1 MDFWLILYIV
11 DWILFIPVAGTV
23 LYLGIFSV
31 LSLFNRSSE
40 SMTSKIQR
48 RFCILIPAYK
58 QDAVIEHTV
67 LSILGQSYPQR
78 LFDVTVIS
86 DHQNEITNMRLAQYP
101 ITLLTPNFVE
111 SSKAKS
117 LQYAI
122 LNLPEFKIYD
132 VVIILD
138 ADNIVDPEFL
148 SNMNDAYESSATKAI
163 QVHKVSRNRDTAAA
177 RMDAIF
183 EEINNNIF
191 RKGHINAGLSASLA
205 GSGSA
210 FDFNWFKTNVMK
222 AETAGE
228 DKELE
233 ALLLR
238 QQIFIDYFDNILVY
252 AEKKRSTTSLNE
264 QRGRWVARQ
273 FQNLLRNIKF
283 LPGAVFN
290 KQYDLADKLIQWMLV
305 PRTVMVGII
314 MLMGVILPF
323 IYLSLVLKWWA
334 IGAICLLFFA
344 LATPDYLVDEMWD
357 KTFLRSPLVTVWGII
372 HTKLINKIRPSKFVE
387 KSRNKA

>member
-40 SMTSKIQR
+40 STTSKTQR

-148 SNMNDAYESSATKAI
+148 SNINDAYESSATKAI

-222 AETAGE
+222 AKTAGE

-283 LPGAVFN
+283 LPGAIFN

-314 MLMGVILPF
+314 MLMGIILPF
-323 IYLSLVLKWWA
+323 IYLTLVLKWWA
-334 IGAICLLFFA
+334 IGAFCLLFFA

-372 HTKLINKIRPSKFVE
+372 HAKLINKIRPSKFVE